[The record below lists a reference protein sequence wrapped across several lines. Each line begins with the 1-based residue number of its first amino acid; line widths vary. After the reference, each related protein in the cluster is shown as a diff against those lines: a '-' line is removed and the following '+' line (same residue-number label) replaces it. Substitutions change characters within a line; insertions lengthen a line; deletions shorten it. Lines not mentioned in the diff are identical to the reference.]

1 MSLVTVDIADL
12 KVSADPDV
20 VLVTYAGVRAVIERI
35 EILAGIKKLPAFSP
49 TVVRL
54 SSLVNDPESG
64 PGEFEAVV
72 QPDMALTANLLRMA
86 NSAYFGLSRR
96 IGSAREAIT
105 LLGVRRVFELGAMAA
120 VDAVV
125 PDTLPGY
132 GIDADV
138 FWSHSVAVAVIAER
152 LSKERKLATP
162 TLTFTAGLL
171 HDVGKLVISSFLAEH
186 IEALRSV
193 LAAGGMSL
201 IACEQKLLGADH
213 SQIGSELGQAWN
225 LPEEVVKVIAS
236 HHAPDVANEGRGDV
250 LVDLVHVA
258 DCLSHSMGFGADVGE
273 MHRQVDDTAIARLGL
288 RHIDLE
294 HVASRALPE
303 IEGLSQFGRSQ
314 KRGAGA

>member
-1 MSLVTVDIADL
+1 
-12 KVSADPDV
+12 
-20 VLVTYAGVRAVIERI
+20 VIERI
-35 EILAGIKKLPAFSP
+35 EILAGIKKLPAFST

-54 SSLVNDPESG
+54 SELVNDPESG

-105 LLGVRRVFELGAMAA
+105 LLGVRRVFQLGAMAA
-120 VDAVV
+120 VDGVI
-125 PDTLPGY
+125 PETLPGY
-132 GIDADV
+132 GIDASV
-138 FWSHSVAVAVIAER
+138 FWGHSVAVAVLAER

-162 TLTFTAGLL
+162 ALTFTAGLL

-186 IEALRSV
+186 IEALRSE
-193 LAAGGMSL
+193 LASGQMSL
-201 IACEQKLLGADH
+201 LACEQKLLGADH
-213 SQIGSELGQAWN
+213 AQIGAELGLVWN

-236 HHAPDVANEGRGDV
+236 HHTPDVANGGRGDV
-250 LVDLVHVA
+250 VVDLVHAA
-258 DCLSHSMGFGADVGE
+258 DCLSHSMGFGADVGG
-273 MHRQVDDTAIARLGL
+273 MQRQVDDAAIARLGL

-303 IEGLSQFGRSQ
+303 IEGLTQFGRSQ
-314 KRGAGA
+314 KKGTGA

>member
-1 MSLVTVDIADL
+1 
-12 KVSADPDV
+12 
-20 VLVTYAGVRAVIERI
+20 VIERT
-35 EILAGIKKLPAFSP
+35 EILAGIKKLPAFST

-54 SSLVNDPESG
+54 SELVNDAEAG

-105 LLGVRRVFELGAMAA
+105 LLGVRRIFELGAMAA
-120 VDAVV
+120 VDAIV
-125 PDTLPGY
+125 PETLPGY
-132 GIDADV
+132 GIDAGV
-138 FWSHSVAVAVIAER
+138 FWTHSVAVAVIAER

-162 TLTFTAGLL
+162 MLTFTAGLL
-171 HDVGKLVISSFLAEH
+171 HDVGKLVISSFLAER
-186 IEALRSV
+186 IEALRTE
-193 LAAGGMSL
+193 LASGDMSL

-213 SQIGSELGQAWN
+213 AQIGADLGVAWN

-236 HHAPDVANEGRGDV
+236 HHAPNVVNEGRGDV
-250 LVDLVHVA
+250 LVDLVHAA
-258 DCLSHSMGFGADVGE
+258 DCLSHAMGFGADVGG
-273 MHRQVDDTAIARLGL
+273 MHRQVDDVAIARLGL

-314 KRGAGA
+314 KKGAQA

>member
-1 MSLVTVDIADL
+1 MID
-12 KVSADPDV
+12 
-20 VLVTYAGVRAVIERI
+20 RI
-35 EILAGIKKLPAFSP
+35 EILAGIKKLPAFSS

-54 SSLVNDPESG
+54 SSLINDPDAG

-72 QPDMALTANLLRMA
+72 QPDPALTANLLRMA

-125 PDTLPGY
+125 PETLPGY
-132 GIDADV
+132 GIDASV
-138 FWSHSVAVAVIAER
+138 FWCHSVAVAVIAER

-162 TLTFTAGLL
+162 SLTFTAGLL
-171 HDVGKLVISSFLAEH
+171 HDVGKLVISNFLADR
-186 IEALRSV
+186 IEALRAE
-193 LAAGGMSL
+193 LASGELSL

-213 SQIGSELGQAWN
+213 AQIGADLGAVWN
-225 LPEEVVKVIAS
+225 LPEEVVRVIAS
-236 HHAPDVANEGRGDV
+236 HHAPETVNEGRGDI
-250 LVDLVHVA
+250 LVDLVHAA
-258 DCLSHSMGFGADVGE
+258 DCLSHSMGFGADVGG

-303 IEGLSQFGRSQ
+303 IEGLSQFGRMQ
-314 KRGAGA
+314 RKGAKA

>member
-1 MSLVTVDIADL
+1 M
-12 KVSADPDV
+12 
-20 VLVTYAGVRAVIERI
+20 IERI
-35 EILAGIKKLPAFSP
+35 EILAGIKKLPAFSS

-54 SSLVNDPESG
+54 SSLVNDPEAG

-125 PDTLPGY
+125 PETLPGY
-132 GIDADV
+132 GIDANV
-138 FWSHSVAVAVIAER
+138 FWCHSVAVAVIAER

-162 TLTFTAGLL
+162 ALTFTAGLL
-171 HDVGKLVISSFLAEH
+171 HDIGKLVISSFLADR
-186 IEALRSV
+186 IEALHSE
-193 LAAGGMSL
+193 LASGGLSL
-201 IACEQKLLGADH
+201 MACEQKLLGADH
-213 SQIGSELGQAWN
+213 AQIGADLGAVWN

-236 HHAPDVANEGRGDV
+236 HHTPNVVNEGRGDI
-250 LVDLVHVA
+250 LVDLVHAA
-258 DCLSHSMGFGADVGE
+258 DCLSHSMGFGADVGG
-273 MHRQVDDTAIARLGL
+273 MNRQVDDAAIARLGL

-314 KRGAGA
+314 KKGAGA

>member
-1 MSLVTVDIADL
+1 
-12 KVSADPDV
+12 
-20 VLVTYAGVRAVIERI
+20 VIDRI
-35 EILAGIKKLPAFSP
+35 EILAGIKKLPAFST

-54 SSLVNDPESG
+54 SELVNDAEAG

-105 LLGVRRVFELGAMAA
+105 LLGVRRIFELGAMAA
-120 VDAVV
+120 VDAIV
-125 PDTLPGY
+125 PETLPGY
-132 GIDADV
+132 GIDAGV
-138 FWSHSVAVAVIAER
+138 FWTHSVAVAVIAER

-162 TLTFTAGLL
+162 MLTFTAGLL
-171 HDVGKLVISSFLAEH
+171 HDVGKLVISSFLAER
-186 IEALRSV
+186 IEALRTE
-193 LAAGGMSL
+193 LASGDMSL

-213 SQIGSELGQAWN
+213 AQIGADLGVAWN

-236 HHAPDVANEGRGDV
+236 HHAPNVVNEGRGDV
-250 LVDLVHVA
+250 LVDLVHAA
-258 DCLSHSMGFGADVGE
+258 DCLSHAMGFGADVGG
-273 MHRQVDDTAIARLGL
+273 MHRQVDDVAIARLGL

-314 KRGAGA
+314 KKGAQA

>member
-1 MSLVTVDIADL
+1 
-12 KVSADPDV
+12 
-20 VLVTYAGVRAVIERI
+20 VIDRS
-35 EILAGIKKLPAFSP
+35 EILAGIKKLPAFST

-54 SSLVNDPESG
+54 SELVQDAESG

-125 PDTLPGY
+125 PETLPGY
-132 GIDADV
+132 GIDASV
-138 FWSHSVAVAVIAER
+138 FWTHSVAVAVIAER
-152 LSKERKLATP
+152 LSKERKLAAP

-171 HDVGKLVISSFLAEH
+171 HDVGKLVISSFLAEKV
-186 IEALRSV
+186 EPLRSELSV
-193 LAAGGMSL
+193 GGMSL
-201 IACEQKLLGADH
+201 VACEQKLLSADH
-213 SQIGSELGQAWN
+213 AQIGAELGGVWN

-236 HHAPDVANEGRGDV
+236 HHAPNLVNEGRGDV
-250 LVDLVHVA
+250 LVDLVHAA
-258 DCLSHSMGFGADVGE
+258 DCLSHAMGFGADVGG
-273 MHRQVDDTAIARLGL
+273 MHRQVEDAAIARLGL

-303 IEGLSQFGRSQ
+303 IEGLSQFARSQ
-314 KRGAGA
+314 KKGTGA

>member
-1 MSLVTVDIADL
+1 M
-12 KVSADPDV
+12 
-20 VLVTYAGVRAVIERI
+20 IERI
-35 EILAGIKKLPAFSP
+35 EILAGIKKLPAFST

-54 SSLVNDPESG
+54 SSLVNDPDAG

-125 PDTLPGY
+125 PETLPGY
-132 GIDADV
+132 GIDASV
-138 FWSHSVAVAVIAER
+138 FWCHSVAVAVIAER
-152 LSKERKLATP
+152 LSKERRLATP
-162 TLTFTAGLL
+162 ALTFTAGLL
-171 HDVGKLVISSFLAEH
+171 HDIGKLVISSFLADSV
-186 IEALRSV
+186 EALRSE
-193 LAAGGMSL
+193 LSSGGMSL
-201 IACEQKLLGADH
+201 TACEQKLLGADH
-213 SQIGSELGQAWN
+213 AQIGADLGAVWN

-236 HHAPDVANEGRGDV
+236 HHTPNVVNEGRGDI
-250 LVDLVHVA
+250 LVDLVHAA
-258 DCLSHSMGFGADVGE
+258 DCLSHSMGFGADVGG
-273 MHRQVDDTAIARLGL
+273 MNRQVDDAAIARLGL

-314 KRGAGA
+314 RKGTSA

>member
-1 MSLVTVDIADL
+1 
-12 KVSADPDV
+12 
-20 VLVTYAGVRAVIERI
+20 VIERI
-35 EILAGIKKLPAFSP
+35 EILAGIKKLPTFSP

-54 SSLVNDPESG
+54 SELVNDAEAG

-72 QPDMALTANLLRMA
+72 QPDMALTTNLLRMA

-125 PDTLPGY
+125 PETLPGY
-132 GIDADV
+132 GIDASV
-138 FWSHSVAVAVIAER
+138 FWTHSVAVAIIAER

-171 HDVGKLVISSFLAEH
+171 HDVGKLVISSFLAER
-186 IEALRSV
+186 IEALRRE
-193 LAAGGMSL
+193 LAAGDRSL
-201 IACEQKLLGADH
+201 IACEQELLGADH
-213 SQIGSELGQAWN
+213 AQIGAELGLVWN
-225 LPEEVVKVIAS
+225 LPQEVVQVIAY
-236 HHAPDVANEGRGDV
+236 HHAPDEVDEDRGDV
-250 LVDLVHVA
+250 MVDLVHAA
-258 DCLSHSMGFGADVGE
+258 DCLSHSMGFGADVGG
-273 MHRQVDDTAIARLGL
+273 MQRQVDNAAIARLGL

-303 IEGLSQFGRSQ
+303 IEGLSQFGRAP
-314 KRGAGA
+314 KKGTGA

>member
-1 MSLVTVDIADL
+1 MID
-12 KVSADPDV
+12 
-20 VLVTYAGVRAVIERI
+20 RI
-35 EILAGIKKLPAFSP
+35 EILAGIKKLPAFST

-54 SSLVNDPESG
+54 SELVNDAEAG

-105 LLGVRRVFELGAMAA
+105 LLGVRRIFELGAMAA
-120 VDAVV
+120 VDAIV
-125 PDTLPGY
+125 PETLPGY
-132 GIDADV
+132 GIDAGV
-138 FWSHSVAVAVIAER
+138 FWTHSVAVAVIAER

-162 TLTFTAGLL
+162 MLTFTAGLL
-171 HDVGKLVISSFLAEH
+171 HDVGKLVISSFLAER
-186 IEALRSV
+186 IEALRTE
-193 LAAGGMSL
+193 LASGDMSL

-213 SQIGSELGQAWN
+213 AQIGADLGVAWN

-236 HHAPDVANEGRGDV
+236 HHAPNVVNEGRGDV
-250 LVDLVHVA
+250 LVDLVHAA
-258 DCLSHSMGFGADVGE
+258 DCLSHAMGFGADVGG
-273 MHRQVDDTAIARLGL
+273 MHRQVDDVAIARLGL

-314 KRGAGA
+314 KKGAQA